1 LGISTLVL
9 GVAILATLFSRTVA
23 DPDLWGHL
31 RFGLDFLDTGRVIRP
46 DPYSYVTGD
55 QIWYNHE
62 WLAEAVFA
70 LVYRLAGAPGLIWFK
85 LLAAVSIGLIIY
97 AALRRA
103 QLAPLR
109 AWTIVALSAALLSVG
124 VGMVRPHLFT
134 YLGFAL
140 LLDILVRAESGQ
152 TRWLIALPPIFAIW
166 TNAHGG
172 FLAGIAVLLLWAFT
186 SIVLIVRV
194 RIRSGRLPVRPLLI
208 VAATT
213 ASCLLA
219 TLINPYG
226 IDLWRFLL
234 ETATVPRPEITE
246 WQAISFLSPMGL
258 TYLALLTIGG
268 AALAGSRRPRSL
280 FRNLCFICLGLAP
293 LVAVRHAPLFA
304 IAMPLLL
311 ASELADAWSRLP
323 EGNRSAAPRRSIL
336 VLVSV
341 MAIAAATLF
350 GAAWARGRCLEIEPT
365 DYPIEAVNLL
375 KRAQAAGNLAVHFN
389 WGEYVIWQLGP
400 GLKVS
405 LDGRRE
411 TVYSPPVYTKGV
423 AFMRG
428 TGEWNALLK
437 EYATDYALVPKD
449 GPAANLLRL
458 SPGWRI
464 EHEDDLAILFLNT
477 NSPAAVRL
485 PASGTPDPG
494 PATRPGCFR

>member
-1 LGISTLVL
+1 MFLG
-9 GVAILATLFSRTVA
+9 LALLAALFSRTVA

-31 RFGLDFLDTGRVIRP
+31 KFGLDFLDTGRVIRP

-55 QIWYNHE
+55 QLWYNHE
-62 WLAEAVFA
+62 WLAEAIFA

-85 LLAAVSIGLIIY
+85 LLTAVAIGLIIY

-152 TRWLIALPPIFAIW
+152 TRWLIALPPLFAIW

-172 FLAGIAVLLLWAFT
+172 FLAGIAVLLLWTFT
-186 SIVLIVRV
+186 SIVLILRARV
-194 RIRSGRLPVRPLLI
+194 RSGHLPVRPLLI
-208 VAATT
+208 VVATT
-213 ASCLLA
+213 LACLLA

-226 IDLWRFLL
+226 TDLWRFLL

-246 WQAISFLSPMGL
+246 WQAIAFLSPMGL

-268 AALAGSRRPRSL
+268 ATLVANRRPRSL
-280 FRNLCFICLGLAP
+280 FRTLCFICLGLAP

-311 ASELADAWSRLP
+311 APELADAWSRLP
-323 EGNRSAAPRRSIL
+323 EGTRTAAPRRSIL
-336 VLVSV
+336 ILIPV
-341 MAIAAATLF
+341 MAIAAVTLF
-350 GAAWARGRCLEIEPT
+350 GAAWTRGRCLEIDPK
-365 DYPIEAVNLL
+365 DYPIEAVEVL
-375 KRAQAAGNLAVHFN
+375 KRAQATGNLAVHFN

-411 TVYSPPVYTKGV
+411 TVYSPPVYAQGV

-428 TGEWNALLK
+428 TGDWDALLN
-437 EYATDYALVPKD
+437 EFATDYVLVPQD
-449 GPAANLLRL
+449 GPAANLMRL

-464 EHEDDLAILFLNT
+464 AHEDDLAALFLNIH
-477 NSPAAVRL
+477 SPTAVRL
-485 PASGTPDPG
+485 PASGTLDSDP
-494 PATRPGCFR
+494 AAQPGCFR